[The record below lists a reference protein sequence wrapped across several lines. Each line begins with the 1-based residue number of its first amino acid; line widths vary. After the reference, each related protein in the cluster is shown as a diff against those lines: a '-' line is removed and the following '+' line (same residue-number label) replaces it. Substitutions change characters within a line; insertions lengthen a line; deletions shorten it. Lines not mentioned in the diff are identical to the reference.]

1 MATACQ
7 SGNPARRGKHSLTL
21 SVSREG
27 TGLKKNQGNQSAG
40 DRLPSAALCDS
51 SMRAL
56 ELARRL
62 GLLPGDKTG
71 TRAREGGGSEVWPI
85 HWPPRPSLASA

>member
-7 SGNPARRGKHSLTL
+7 SGSAARRGKHSLTL

-40 DRLPSAALCDS
+40 DRLQSATLCDP

-56 ELARRL
+56 EMARRL
-62 GLLPGDKTG
+62 GPLSVDWTG
-71 TRAREGGGSEVWPI
+71 TRARGGAYRKG
-85 HWPPRPSLASA
+85 